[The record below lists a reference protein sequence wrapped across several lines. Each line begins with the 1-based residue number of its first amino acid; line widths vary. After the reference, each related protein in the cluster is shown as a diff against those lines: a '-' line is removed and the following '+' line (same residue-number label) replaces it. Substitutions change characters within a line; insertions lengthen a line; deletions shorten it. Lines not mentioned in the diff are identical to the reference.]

1 MALVILGAIVA
12 GGIIDGFRGAEKSIK
27 FDERARKKFA
37 RAYEKQ
43 AEANALINKKNK
55 QADIALKKV
64 INRKRGILLT
74 SMKDF
79 LSVYEKVM
87 KINFKDSQGISEL
100 NKNLMTFDNIKSI
113 KTMTEISVRPMNT
126 LELVST
132 FLGSGGGVGLGHAMV
147 EDSKRNLSVANK
159 QLKAAE
165 IVYLQAENLSKIIDI
180 LIERSENIS
189 TILAKLNRLFIKSI
203 NFTNNI
209 ISNNGFDRENY
220 TLDDRKALMTC
231 MNIAYTIKKIIDTPL
246 IDKEGE
252 LAKETLN
259 AIEIGNKF
267 LSEMEELV

>member
-100 NKNLMTFDNIKSI
+100 NKNLMTFDNIQSI

-267 LSEMEELV
+267 LSKMEELV